1 VIQIIIFLRYHTH
14 THTHTHSHSYSI
26 GWVGFIVL
34 LIIILR
40 LIVKHEEKK
49 ILKEGNEA
57 RTRLREIGKRIP
69 VMYDK
74 LEIKSN
80 CWIQEIEVGSGTDS
94 HNEHVD
100 VNLNVIIFKITFDNI
115 HFREEYRIDMEP
127 QILKMKLAIQK
138 ELSFYY
144 DPNNVEDN
152 FLDFE
157 FLFDN

>member
-1 VIQIIIFLRYHTH
+1 MIQIIIFLRYHTR
-14 THTHTHSHSYSI
+14 SHSI

-34 LIIILR
+34 LIITFILR

-74 LEIKSN
+74 LEIKTN
-80 CWIQEIEVGSGTDS
+80 CWIQEIEVGSGTES
-94 HNEHVD
+94 HNEYVD

-115 HFREEYRIDMEP
+115 DFREEYRIDMEP
-127 QILKMKLAIQK
+127 QILRIKLAIQK

-144 DPNNVEDN
+144 DPNNVKDN

>member
-1 VIQIIIFLRYHTH
+1 MIQIIIFLRYHTH
-14 THTHTHSHSYSI
+14 SHSYSYSI

-34 LIIILR
+34 LIITFILR

-80 CWIQEIEVGSGTDS
+80 CWIQEIEVSSGTDS